1 VSLEPEEPQVP
12 KVLQVLLALRVREV
26 LGAKRAVL
34 DPKEPPA
41 VEVLRDRRVLKG
53 ILEPEGP
60 KASRGPRYL
69 SHHALHNN
77 ATQFGRWHNR
87 VQPGKLVAREQPAPE
102 EIEALEVS
110 QEPVVPEA

>member
-1 VSLEPEEPQVP
+1 MSLEPEEPQVP

-60 KASRGPRYL
+60 KASRGPR
-69 SHHALHNN
+69 
-77 ATQFGRWHNR
+77 
-87 VQPGKLVAREQPAPE
+87 VQPGKLVAREPPAPE
-102 EIEALEVS
+102 DIEALEVP